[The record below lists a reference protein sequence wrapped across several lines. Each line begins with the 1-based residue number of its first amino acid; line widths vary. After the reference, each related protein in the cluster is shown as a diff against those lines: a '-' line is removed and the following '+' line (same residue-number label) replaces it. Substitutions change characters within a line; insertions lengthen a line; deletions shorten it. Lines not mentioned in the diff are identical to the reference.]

1 MAQEARE
8 ITALPLMQSGRLAM
22 RDGQEE
28 KALEIENKRRVAKGL
43 EPLASLD
50 GDEDDTVSE
59 QGEEQSARDE
69 DEEEAEPAPAEQD
82 ADVLLMETGRI
93 LVDAMTLRPDTD
105 IARRGSPGAY

>member
-28 KALEIENKRRVAKGL
+28 KALVIENKRRVAKGL

-59 QGEEQSARDE
+59 QDEEQSAR

>member
-22 RDGQEE
+22 RDDQEE
-28 KALEIENKRRVAKGL
+28 KALEIENKRRIAKGL

-50 GDEDDTVSE
+50 GDEDDTTSE
-59 QGEEQSARDE
+59 QDEEEPARDE
-69 DEEEAEPAPAEQD
+69 EVAATPPVEQD

-105 IARRGSPGAY
+105 IARRGTPGAY

>member
-43 EPLASLD
+43 EPLRASMVMRTTLPRNKTRKNLR
-50 GDEDDTVSE
+50 EMRRKRTRR
-59 QGEEQSARDE
+59 QSRM
-69 DEEEAEPAPAEQD
+69 
-82 ADVLLMETGRI
+82 LT
-93 LVDAMTLRPDTD
+93 
-105 IARRGSPGAY
+105 YC

>member
-1 MAQEARE
+1 MAQEARA

-22 RDGQEE
+22 RDDQEE

-50 GDEDDTVSE
+50 GDKDDTALE
-59 QGEEQSARDE
+59 HGEEGPARDE
-69 DEEEAEPAPAEQD
+69 EEVVTAPAEQGS
-82 ADVLLMETGRI
+82 DVLLMETGRI

-105 IARRGSPGAY
+105 IARRGTPGAY